1 MTFLTSMSEVL
12 GMADFT
18 LTGNVVKADS
28 IAPFA
33 ETTGQ
38 SGAREVTVAGNTGG
52 NPFEVTLRIQSDSV
66 PTPFDPLGQVS
77 LAQDITVEV
86 TL

>member
-1 MTFLTSMSEVL
+1 MNGVWV
-12 GMADFT
+12 MADFS

-28 IAPFA
+28 VAPFA

-52 NPFEVTLRIQSDSV
+52 NPFEVTLRIQNDSSPV
-66 PTPFDPLGQVS
+66 FDPLAQVA
-77 LAQDITVEV
+77 LAQEVTVEV